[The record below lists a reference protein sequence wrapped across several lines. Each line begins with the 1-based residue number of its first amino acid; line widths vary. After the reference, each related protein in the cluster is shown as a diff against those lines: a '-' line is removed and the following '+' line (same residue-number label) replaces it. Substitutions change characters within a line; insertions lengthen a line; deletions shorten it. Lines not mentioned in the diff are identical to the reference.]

1 MLGLLR
7 MKVDE
12 AIEALFAVA
21 CTVFPDGSQ
30 AVLDRE
36 RNIHNLKEAIEA
48 LLEQRGFSPDLK
60 MSEQSRPSERC
71 KVWVPGVCDK
81 H

>member
-12 AIEALFAVA
+12 AIEALFAIA

-30 AVLDRE
+30 AVVDRD
-36 RNIHNLKEAIEA
+36 RNTENLKGAIGA
-48 LLEQRGFSPDLK
+48 LLEQRGFSPDAK
-60 MSEQSRPSERC
+60 MNEQKRPSERC
-71 KVWVPGVCDK
+71 KVYVL
-81 H
+81 